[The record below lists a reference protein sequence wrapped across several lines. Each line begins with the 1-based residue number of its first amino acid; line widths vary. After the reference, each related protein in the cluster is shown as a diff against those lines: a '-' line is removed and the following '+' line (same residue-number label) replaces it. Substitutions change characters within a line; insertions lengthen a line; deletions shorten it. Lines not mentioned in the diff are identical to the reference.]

1 MEHPGSREL
10 MDFVSPGQWDNS
22 TIPFSKEVKWE
33 RWGLLGILCDYVLQY
48 TPGDIIEVGVCESS
62 IYLSFLAKKYQ
73 RKIYHNDI
81 QRSVIENCKTV
92 PGYFLPNA
100 VIVQD
105 SSDNFFQLTDFA
117 PIALTF
123 IDGDHIYEQVKK
135 DFEHALDLTVPN
147 GYIFLHDTLP
157 LDETWIRETSCG
169 DVYRLR
175 KELNKRSDLDVFTFN
190 HSAWNVGLTMI
201 RKIPKQEPEY
211 RSK

>member
-1 MEHPGSREL
+1 MEHPGSRDL
-10 MDFVSPGQWDNS
+10 MDFVSPKQWEDS
-22 TIPFSKEVKWE
+22 TIPFSKKLKWE
-33 RWGLLGILCDYVLQY
+33 RWGLLGILCDYVLHY

-81 QRSVIENCKTV
+81 QQSVIENCKTV
-92 PGYFLPNA
+92 PGYFLPDA

-105 SSDNFFQLTDFA
+105 SSDNFFQLTNFT

-123 IDGDHIYEQVKK
+123 IDGEHTYEQVKK
-135 DFEHALDLTVPN
+135 DFENALHLTVPN

-157 LDETWIRETSCG
+157 PGTEWLMENACG

-175 KELNKRSDLDVFTFN
+175 KELDKRSDLDVFTFN
-190 HSAWNVGLTMI
+190 HSAWSVGLTMV
-201 RKIPKQEPEY
+201 RKIPNQEPEY